1 MKSIK
6 LICSVL
12 IIGILFISCDSKP
25 SLQKYYVEN
34 QENQNFIAVDIPS
47 SALNID
53 ENTLTEKQKKAYN
66 SIGKLNLLGFYKNDD
81 NGSIY
86 ETERLKIKSILAN
99 DSYKTLIKYG
109 ADKQGAII
117 MYLGSETSIDE
128 VVVFGSDN
136 SKGFI
141 IVRLLGNGI
150 NPAQLL
156 NLVEVLKNSDFDSE
170 QLKGISEIFN
180 KNTLAKQG

>member
-1 MKSIK
+1 MN
-6 LICSVL
+6 VT
-12 IIGILFISCDSKP
+12 F
-25 SLQKYYVEN
+25 VT
-34 QENQNFIAVDIPS
+34 V
-47 SALNID
+47 
-53 ENTLTEKQKKAYN
+53 
-66 SIGKLNLLGFYKNDD
+66 YKFKMYL
-81 NGSIY
+81 S
-86 ETERLKIKSILAN
+86 ERLKIKSILAN

>member
-6 LICSVL
+6 LICSTL
-12 IIGILFISCDSKP
+12 IIAILFISCDSKP
-25 SLQKYYVEN
+25 SLQKYYVNN
-34 QENQNFIAVDIPS
+34 QENKNFIAIDIPS
-47 SALNID
+47 SALKID
-53 ENTLTEKQKKAYN
+53 ENILTEKQKKAYN
-66 SIGKLNLLGFYKNDD
+66 SIGKLNLLGFNKTDD
-81 NGSIY
+81 NSSIY
-86 ETERLKIKSILAN
+86 ETERLKVKSILAN

-109 ADKQGAII
+109 ADKHGVII
-117 MYLGSETSIDE
+117 KYLGSDTSIDE

-136 SKGFI
+136 SQGFL

-156 NLVEVLKNSDFDSE
+156 NLVEVFKNSDFDSE

-180 KNTLAKQG
+180 KKSIS